1 MTKLEKSFSIYAY
14 LHSDT
19 AEKMIKA
26 GKLTKNEQYDPP
38 VNVISSLQYLHN
50 NITLK
55 ALNSLPGDL
64 YVDSGFRCDKLN
76 TALKGSNTSQ
86 HMKGEAADIT
96 STDNAEL
103 FRLIRDNFTFDQ
115 LIWEDGDDSAPAWIH
130 VSYKKHGNRKEVLK
144 MRNGKYFKM

>member
-1 MTKLEKSFSIYAY
+1 MTKLEKAFSIFAY

-19 AEKMIKA
+19 ADKMIKA
-26 GKLTKNEQYDPP
+26 GKLTKNEQYDPA
-38 VNVISSLQYLHN
+38 VSIISSLQYLHN

-86 HMKGEAADIT
+86 HMKGEAGDFYYFEKGVKKNKVFY
-96 STDNAEL
+96 DFVKNNL
-103 FRLIRDNFTFDQ
+103 DFDQ
-115 LIWEDGDDSAPAWIH
+115 LIWENGGTWVH
-130 VSYKKHGNRKEVLK
+130 VSIKQLGNRKQ
-144 MRNGKYFKM
+144 YFSIT